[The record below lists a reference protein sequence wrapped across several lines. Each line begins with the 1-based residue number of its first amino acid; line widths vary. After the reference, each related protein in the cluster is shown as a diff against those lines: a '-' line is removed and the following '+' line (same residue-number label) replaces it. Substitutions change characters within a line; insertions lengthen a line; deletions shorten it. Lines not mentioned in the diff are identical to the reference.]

1 MIHIHIY
8 IYYIYIFYLHV
19 DKERPFSM
27 PVLVKAIAASE
38 SWGQK
43 TTFLFGYQ
51 VFWLFLERIL
61 PTTPQTFNMKKK
73 RMVGRLRYFWE
84 GNF

>member
-1 MIHIHIY
+1 
-8 IYYIYIFYLHV
+8 
-19 DKERPFSM
+19 M
-27 PVLVKAIAASE
+27 PVLVKAIAVSE

-61 PTTPQTFNMKKK
+61 PTTPQTFNIAHEKEKDGWK
-73 RMVGRLRYFWE
+73 TTLLLGR
-84 GNF
+84 